1 MTTITWTIEW
11 MQTTPTTATPPEVVL
26 TAGWRCSG
34 IDGLYSGTV
43 YSTCSFPLPAE
54 GGTFTPYQDLTQ
66 IQVLNWCWA
75 NGVNKDAT
83 EAAVQAQI
91 NIQRNPPTI
100 QPKLPWL
107 APSA

>member
-1 MTTITWTIEW
+1 MTTINWLVEW
-11 MQTTPTTATPPEVVL
+11 LQTTPTTATPPEVVL

-91 NIQRNPPTI
+91 NNQINPPTI

>member
-1 MTTITWTIEW
+1 MTTINWLVEW
-11 MQTTPTTATPPEVVL
+11 LQTTPTTATPPEVVL

-66 IQVLNWCWA
+66 EQVLEWCWA

-91 NIQRNPPTI
+91 DNQKNPKTI
-100 QPKLPWL
+100 QPALPWL
-107 APSA
+107 TPSA